1 MTNREFF
8 TNIANGTLTDAEKE
22 HATAALAKLD
32 AANEARKNKTSPK
45 AQEKAVENAKFDETL
60 IGVLTKDPQIEA
72 DIANALGV
80 TGPKARAGLKRL
92 IEAGVVVKS
101 EVKVPKKGAQKA
113 YALVSA
119 EDAE

>member
-101 EVKVPKKGAQKA
+101 EVKVPKKGVQKA